1 MEETIDEVDRLRDKL
16 SRTEA
21 ERYNPDH
28 TSVFGASWSS
38 LPSCTLSVAFSAWTI
53 MHRLFGGEGGSSY
66 LSISPSG

>member
-28 TSVFGASWSS
+28 TSVFGQVGAPFPRAPCQW
-38 LPSCTLSVAFSAWTI
+38 PFPHGT
-53 MHRLFGGEGGSSY
+53 
-66 LSISPSG
+66 